1 MIPQLAL
8 YALGA
13 GLQGIQAFQ
22 AQKRMKSAEQASQKA
37 MNELKQ
43 IKEVNPYKAVQVPTM
58 GAQLQQE
65 ALARAT
71 AGGLQAAQSAGA
83 EGVIGGLG
91 NIMGASADASRK
103 IASGLEQA
111 EYQRDLAQAGQEAA
125 IGQRAAEREF
135 KIGTTEAMGA
145 QQRRAEQAGLRDAA
159 ITGIGGSLAGAAGL
173 MGAYQTE
180 NPYASYKQMFFPGS
194 VQPPAGMQPSAGMQ
208 TNMQGMTPEQIAA
221 LQQFSKMMMGK

>member
-13 GLQGIQAFQ
+13 GLQGVQAFQ

-43 IKEVNPYKAVQVPTM
+43 IKEINPFKAVQVPTM

-83 EGVIGGLG
+83 EGVIGGVG
-91 NIMGASADASRK
+91 NIMGASTDTSRQ
-103 IASGLEQA
+103 IASGLQQA
-111 EYQRDLAQAGQEAA
+111 EYQRNLAQAGQEAA
-125 IGQRAAEREF
+125 IGQRAADREF
-135 KIGTTEAMGA
+135 KIGTTEAKGE
-145 QQRRAEQAGLRDAA
+145 QQRRAEQAALRDAA

-173 MGAYQTE
+173 MGEYQTQ

-194 VQPPAGMQPSAGMQ
+194 VQPPAGMQ
-208 TNMQGMTPEQIAA
+208 TNMQGMTPEQFAA
-221 LQQFSKMMMGK
+221 LQQFSKMMMGKQ

>member
-13 GLQGIQAFQ
+13 GLQGVQAFQ
-22 AQKRMKSAEQASQKA
+22 AQKRMKSAEQAAQKA

-71 AGGLQAAQSAGA
+71 AGGVQAAQSAGA

-91 NIMGASADASRK
+91 NLVGGVGAEAAK
-103 IASGLEQA
+103 IGAELQQA

-135 KIGTTEAMGA
+135 KIGATEAIGA
-145 QQRRAEQAGLRDAA
+145 QERRAEQARIRDAA
-159 ITGIGGSLAGAAGL
+159 ITGIGGSIEDSIGL
-173 MGAYQTE
+173 LGDYYKD
-180 NPYASYKQMFFPGS
+180 NPYKKTKGTNKSTMQLVTPDQLKGLQETAQMMNF
-194 VQPPAGMQPSAGMQ
+194 QP
-208 TNMQGMTPEQIAA
+208 
-221 LQQFSKMMMGK
+221 FSF

>member
-13 GLQGIQAFQ
+13 GLQGVQAFQ
-22 AQKRMKSAEQASQKA
+22 AQKRMKSAEQAAQKA

-71 AGGLQAAQSAGA
+71 AGGVQAAQSAGA

-91 NIMGASADASRK
+91 NLVGGVGAEAAK
-103 IASGLEQA
+103 IGAGLQQA

-135 KIGTTEAMGA
+135 KIGATEAIGA
-145 QQRRAEQAGLRDAA
+145 QAKRAEQAGIRDAA
-159 ITGIGGSLAGAAGL
+159 ITGIGGSIEDSIGL
-173 MGAYQTE
+173 LGDYFE
-180 NPYASYKQMFFPGS
+180 DNPYKKTKGTNKSTMQLVTPDQLKGLQETAQMMNF
-194 VQPPAGMQPSAGMQ
+194 QP
-208 TNMQGMTPEQIAA
+208 
-221 LQQFSKMMMGK
+221 FSF

>member
-1 MIPQLAL
+1 MISQLAL
-8 YALGA
+8 FALGA
-13 GLQGIQAFQ
+13 GLQGRQAFK
-22 AQKRMKSAEQASQKA
+22 AQERMQSAEQAANKA
-37 MNELKQ
+37 KAELKKIQ
-43 IKEVNPYKAVQVPTM
+43 EINPYKAVQVPTM

-83 EGVIGGLG
+83 EGVIGGVG

-135 KIGTTEAMGA
+135 KIGTTEMMGA
-145 QQRRAEQAGLRDAA
+145 QQRRAEQAALRDAA

-173 MGAYQTE
+173 MGAYQTQ

-194 VQPPAGMQPSAGMQ
+194 VQPPAGMQ